1 VRRRSLVLFAGAA
14 LAAAACGTP
23 KDLPTAPDGG
33 TPDPTA
39 TLSRL
44 QAEIFS
50 PTCALAGCHA
60 SAAPQ
65 LGLDLAPGRT
75 YSNVVS
81 VRSAQAGNLNRI
93 EPFNPDSSYL
103 VWKIRG
109 DPGITDSRMPQ
120 GGTLSAEEIQ
130 LIVDWVRRGA
140 PND

>member
-1 VRRRSLVLFAGAA
+1 MA
-14 LAAAACGTP
+14 LAAAACGTQ

-44 QAEIFS
+44 QAEVFS
-50 PTCALAGCHA
+50 PACARPGCHA

-65 LGLDLAPGRT
+65 LGLDLSPGRT
-75 YSNVVS
+75 YSMVVG
-81 VRSAQAGNLNRI
+81 VRSVQGATLNRV
-93 EPFNPDSSYL
+93 EPFDPDASYL
-103 VWKIRG
+103 VKKVRG
-109 DPGITDSRMPQ
+109 DADITGSRMPQ
-120 GGTLSAEEIQ
+120 GGALTADEIR

>member
-1 VRRRSLVLFAGAA
+1 MRIRSLVLGAGMA
-14 LAAAACGTP
+14 LAVTACGTQ

-44 QAEIFS
+44 QEEIFS
-50 PTCALAGCHA
+50 PTCARSGCHS

-65 LGLDLAPGRT
+65 LGLDLSPGRT

-81 VRSAQAGNLNRI
+81 VRSVQAGSLNRV
-93 EPFNPDSSYL
+93 EPFNPDASYL
-103 VWKIRG
+103 VKKVRG
-109 DPGITDSRMPQ
+109 DPDIISSRMPQ
-120 GGTLSAEEIQ
+120 GGALTADEIR